1 MVHLGCLA
9 MWSTVELREITLFLT
24 LGEELHFGR
33 TAERLGLTS
42 SRVSQTLR
50 ELEAKLGGRLVH
62 RTSRHVELTAR
73 GERFREEVA
82 ELHEGLMAALERTH
96 DEGRVLAGVLRLG
109 LLTPVVDGPHM
120 PAIISAFERR
130 NPGCQVEI
138 SRAPYGDAFTS
149 LRRGEFDLLATWLP
163 HGQPDLVEGPTLT
176 REALFLGVAED
187 HPLAERDEVS
197 IEDVADYRVVPMEEV
212 QPEELV
218 ERWVPRATPS
228 GRPIRRLRV
237 PFAQMARDDPGELR
251 ARISWWI
258 RTGRIVLP
266 AMEPIRTIHGPG
278 IVWVPISDMP
288 PLRSALVWLRG
299 ESNDRLREFAR
310 VARGVLGQERT

>member
-1 MVHLGCLA
+1 

-24 LGEELHFGR
+24 LAEELHFAR
-33 TAERLGLTS
+33 TAERLGLTP

-73 GERFREEVA
+73 GKRFREQVT
-82 ELHEGLMAALERTH
+82 ELHQGLMATLERTH
-96 DEGRVLAGVLRLG
+96 EEGNQLAGVLRLG

-120 PAIISAFERR
+120 PAIINAFEQR

-138 SRAPYGDAFTS
+138 TRAPYGDAFPS

-163 HGQPDLVEGPTLT
+163 HGQPDLVIGPTLT

-187 HPLAERDEVS
+187 HPLAQRDHVS
-197 IEDVADYRVVPMEEV
+197 IEDVADYHVVPMEDV
-212 QPEELV
+212 QPHELV
-218 ERWVPRATPS
+218 ERWIPRTTPN
-228 GRPIRRLRV
+228 GRTIRRLRV

-251 ARISWWI
+251 SRISWWI
-258 RTGRIVLP
+258 RTGRIVHP
-266 AMEPIRTIHGPG
+266 AMEPTRAIHGPG
-278 IVWVPISDMP
+278 ISWVPITDMP
-288 PLRSALVWLRG
+288 PLRSALVWLHG
-299 ESNDRLREFAR
+299 ELAEPIVGFA
-310 VARGVLGQERT
+310 V

>member
-1 MVHLGCLA
+1 

-24 LGEELHFGR
+24 LAEELHFGR
-33 TAERLGLTS
+33 TAERLQLTA
-42 SRVSQTLR
+42 SRVSQTLQQ
-50 ELEAKLGGRLVH
+50 LEAKLGGRLVH

-82 ELHEGLMAALERTH
+82 ELHQALMAALERTH
-96 DEGRVLAGVLRLG
+96 DDGHEMTGVLRLG
-109 LLTPVVDGPHM
+109 LLTPTVDGPHM

-130 NPGCQVEI
+130 HPECRVEM
-138 SRAPYGDAFTS
+138 SRAPYGDAFES
-149 LRRGEFDLLATWLP
+149 LRRGEFDLLAAWLP

-187 HPLAERDEVS
+187 HPLAERDQVS
-197 IEDVADYRVVPMEEV
+197 IEDVADYQVVPMEEV

-218 ERWVPRATPS
+218 EKWIPRTTPS
-228 GRPIRRLRV
+228 GRTIQRLRV

-251 ARISWWI
+251 GRISWWI
-258 RTGRIVLP
+258 RTGRIVHP
-266 AMEPIRTIHGPG
+266 AMETVQAIHGPG

-299 ESNDRLREFAR
+299 GTKDRLHEFTRIARAVLERER
-310 VARGVLGQERT
+310 QGSR